1 MSESSAIDLKSF
13 PLWRRAMPAAAL
25 VFMAP
30 LLAEVLP
37 GATRF
42 SSLFVLPIEMCVWG
56 GGALFIRYA
65 IRRWRLGWLNMLL
78 LAIALAIAEECVIQQ
93 TSLAPMVIQ
102 LKGETYAR
110 AFGVNYVYF
119 LWALFYESVF
129 VVFLPI
135 IFLQQFAIGG
145 IDLPARNPAIRRR
158 MDRSESD

>member
-1 MSESSAIDLKSF
+1 
-13 PLWRRAMPAAAL
+13 
-25 VFMAP
+25 
-30 LLAEVLP
+30 
-37 GATRF
+37 
-42 SSLFVLPIEMCVWG
+42 MCVWG

-135 IFLQQFAIGG
+135 HLVELIFPKRREDVWIGRIG
-145 IDLPARNPAIRRR
+145 LIATVCFSCSVVLSRGSCGRA
-158 MDRSESD
+158 SSG